1 MHDPLMFTEMDRK
14 IALLAARQGSVFSL
28 EQALEVGFTY
38 RQAMDRVGTGAWV
51 RLAAGAYAISGAVIT
66 VRARLKLATL
76 VIAGAVASHESAGEL
91 HDLPLVRRGLVV
103 VSRPDTR
110 PNRSELGQ
118 IRRLCDFR
126 PSEHSIVD
134 GIPTTSRLRTTGD
147 LAAVMRGDRY
157 QRMVDRLLV
166 RKDFRAEE
174 LAAFAVRWCRRG
186 RKGSRLLWSTVDA
199 RGVGYVAPESE
210 LEAAGL
216 ALLAQGGFPPPVRQ
230 LALPWRD
237 DLPGRVDCAYVAERV
252 LIEWDSRKHH
262 LIEEQFEVDRH
273 RDAEALAQGWA
284 PLRFTWKMIH
294 REQEWVWRMVRGA
307 RSQPSPNSA
316 HPQR

>member
-28 EQALEVGFTY
+28 EQALGVGFTY
-38 RQAMDRVGTGAWV
+38 RQAMDRVGSGAWV
-51 RLAAGAYAISGAVIT
+51 RLAAGAYAIPGAVLT
-66 VRARLKLATL
+66 VKSRVRLATL

-91 HDLPLVRRGLVV
+91 HDFPLVRRGLVV

-110 PNRSELGQ
+110 PNRSELGR

-126 PSEHSIVD
+126 TSEHSIVD
-134 GIPTTSRLRTTGD
+134 GIPATSRLRTAGD
-147 LAAVMRGDRY
+147 LAAVMRVDRY
-157 QRMVDRLLV
+157 QRMVDSLLV
-166 RKDFRAEE
+166 RKDFRAED
-174 LAAFAVRWCRRG
+174 LAGFAVRWCRRG
-186 RKGSRLLWSTVDA
+186 RKGSRLLWRTVDS
-199 RGVGYVAPESE
+199 RGAGYVAPESA

-216 ALLAQGGFPPPVRQ
+216 KLLAEGGFPPPVRQ
-230 LALPWRD
+230 LALPWRR
-237 DLPGRVDCAYVAERV
+237 DLPGRVDCAYPGDRV

-262 LIEEQFEVDRH
+262 LVEEQFEVDRH
-273 RDAEALAQGWA
+273 RDAEAVAHGWA

-307 RSQPSPNSA
+307 RSRSSPNSA
-316 HPQR
+316 HPLR